1 MAQRGLL
8 SRLAAGQGSLAP
20 QGDIVESVAAHLH
33 ALLNTRRGES
43 AAAPTFGILDFND
56 VVHRYPSAISKM
68 QQSIRTAIQEF
79 EPRLK
84 SVVVT
89 HQPDEDDPTA
99 LRFEISAQLSWKDHR
114 GALRF
119 HTHIHPGGKVDV
131 W

>member
-1 MAQRGLL
+1 MAERGLL

-20 QGDIVESVAAHLH
+20 QGDIVESVAAHLR

-43 AAAPTFGILDFND
+43 AAAPSFGILDFND
-56 VVHRYPSAISKM
+56 VVHMYPSAIAKM
-68 QQSIRTAIQEF
+68 QQSIRTAVQEF

-84 SVVVT
+84 NVMVT

-99 LRFEISAQLSWKDHR
+99 LRFEISAQLSWKGQR

-119 HTHIHPGGKVDV
+119 HTHIHPGGKVDL